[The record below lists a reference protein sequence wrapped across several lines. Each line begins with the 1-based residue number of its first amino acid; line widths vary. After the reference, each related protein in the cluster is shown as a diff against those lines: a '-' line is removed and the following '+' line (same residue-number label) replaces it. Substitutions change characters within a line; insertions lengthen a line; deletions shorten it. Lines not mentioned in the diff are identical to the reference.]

1 MAGSLS
7 RMVAAQR
14 HRGPDGEGQWL
25 GRVGE
30 FNVLLGHLRLAIL
43 DLTDAGRQPMYL
55 PDGSHGIV
63 YNGEVYNYRELRT
76 ELEALGVCFMTNCDT
91 EIVLWALATWGEDAI
106 SKFNGMW
113 AFAWIDTRRAQLVLS
128 RDRFGVKPLYV
139 YKNRDALFF
148 ASEIKSILVGSGEK
162 FAVNARVAGRYI
174 EQSLLGAQNE
184 TFFEGIESVP
194 AGHNARFDLSK
205 FAPLSIRP
213 RSYWTPITIA
223 ERDTEEHYK
232 EEIRNT
238 FLDAVK
244 VRLRSDVPVG
254 VLLSGGVDSSAI
266 AAAMQ
271 NALGIDA
278 DVHAISAVSG
288 NNKFDEAPFIRMM
301 AGYLNC
307 PAHEVKLDRSPE
319 QWFSLLDEVVY
330 FNDEPIGS
338 FSTVAHYLL
347 MQEAKR
353 QGVTVILSG
362 QGADELLCGYLK
374 YTGFYLQELARSG
387 RLLAAGKLIA
397 GFARNRNMLGQFEWS
412 EARRYLGKLAKL
424 GEVDICG
431 PRLRDRH
438 YTVAM
443 GLGNGAMI
451 DRQLGDLT
459 TYSVPALVHYE
470 DRCSMAMGRE
480 VRLPFLDYRLV
491 NLLLPL
497 DPEWKLRH
505 GWTKWIFREAIKDLL
520 PGAIVW
526 RKGKQGFIN
535 PQSEWLKHELRPAV
549 EEFISSGLLTEK
561 LGLVNSKALA
571 RVYRRYSS
579 QPSKGGVLSFKDIFN
594 PLVLEIWARRFERH
608 LRV

>member
-266 AAAMQ
+266 AAAM
-271 NALGIDA
+271 
-278 DVHAISAVSG
+278 
-288 NNKFDEAPFIRMM
+288 
-301 AGYLNC
+301 
-307 PAHEVKLDRSPE
+307 
-319 QWFSLLDEVVY
+319 
-330 FNDEPIGS
+330 
-338 FSTVAHYLL
+338 
-347 MQEAKR
+347 AKR
-353 QGVTVILSG
+353 SGDRRRRSRHISG
-362 QGADELLCGYLK
+362 Q
-374 YTGFYLQELARSG
+374 
-387 RLLAAGKLIA
+387 
-397 GFARNRNMLGQFEWS
+397 
-412 EARRYLGKLAKL
+412 
-424 GEVDICG
+424 
-431 PRLRDRH
+431 
-438 YTVAM
+438 
-443 GLGNGAMI
+443 
-451 DRQLGDLT
+451 
-459 TYSVPALVHYE
+459 
-470 DRCSMAMGRE
+470 
-480 VRLPFLDYRLV
+480 
-491 NLLLPL
+491 
-497 DPEWKLRH
+497 
-505 GWTKWIFREAIKDLL
+505 
-520 PGAIVW
+520 
-526 RKGKQGFIN
+526 RK
-535 PQSEWLKHELRPAV
+535 
-549 EEFISSGLLTEK
+549 
-561 LGLVNSKALA
+561 
-571 RVYRRYSS
+571 
-579 QPSKGGVLSFKDIFN
+579 
-594 PLVLEIWARRFERH
+594 
-608 LRV
+608 